1 MEALGQLKSQFNNK
15 IDFREK
21 RKGITQLIG
30 PFFHEDGDMMDIFL
44 TDSPTE
50 PDKIRICDYG
60 MTIMR
65 LSYDYDI
72 DSPTRE
78 EILDKIITQHGLNRD
93 DGNIY
98 IDVSADLLYQY
109 IFQYSQTIAKVSSM
123 QYFKREVVRSL
134 FYEELAEF
142 ITIKLPAYNPTAKV
156 LPIPERDELEV
167 DFQFSL
173 DKKKVYL
180 FGIKDQSKA
189 RLTTISCLE
198 FQRAGLPFKSIAVH
212 ENFDQLSRKDRARL
226 TSAVDKQFPD
236 LADFKLNAVQYLE
249 REAV

>member
-1 MEALGQLKSQFNNK
+1 MEALNQLKIQFNNK

-21 RKGITQLIG
+21 RQGIKQLIG

-44 TDSPTE
+44 TYSPTD
-50 PDKIRICDYG
+50 PNKIRICDYG

-78 EILDKIITQHGLNRD
+78 EILDKIISQHGLKRD

-98 IDVSADLLYQY
+98 IDVSTDLLYQY
-109 IFQYSQTIAKVSSM
+109 IFQYSQTIAKVTSM
-123 QYFKREVVRSL
+123 QYFKREIMRSM

-142 ITIKLPAYNPTAKV
+142 ITNKLPAYNPTAKV

-173 DKKKVYL
+173 DKKKIYL

-212 ENFDQLSRKDRARL
+212 ESFDQLSRKDRARL